1 MNIEKMARLD
11 RQELIRRLKTAKDP
25 RERDRIL
32 LLLSDREGA
41 TQSAQAPPGQTS
53 PAPEGEPSP
62 TQLRIGKLIGY
73 AFPLFFL
80 IAGAVFTIEMLAE
93 VGNGKPL
100 REALMENPTG
110 IFLIFFGLLGLLKN
124 KKSRNLSKT

>member
-11 RQELIRRLKTAKDP
+11 REELIRRLKTAKDP

-41 TQSAQAPPGQTS
+41 IQSALAPGQTS
-53 PAPEGEPSP
+53 PAPQAEPTP

-73 AFPLFFL
+73 AFPVFFL

-100 REALMENPTG
+100 QEALMENPTG